1 MNLKIVYLIFLLGLM
16 NLKSVIGYKCVFYSG
31 YDTYTCKVQSDS
43 SGIIEKHI
51 SSKNDNDVTS
61 VEYNGTL
68 NGVEHL
74 TQSEFPFCQ
83 RFQNLDRV
91 TIELGVKSL
100 DENLLQQCKDL
111 KKVGI
116 YRTKIEEI
124 PENLFSRNSKLKD
137 LGIRQSNLTTLPENI
152 FANQKELEV
161 LSLGFNKINFL
172 PPNIFKSLTKLQDL
186 YLNHNQIQALD
197 PACFK
202 HLEQLQFLSI
212 DKNKVS
218 ELPKNIFKDLVNL
231 EHLDLNNNQLK
242 SIHSDS
248 FGIHRKLEYLF
259 SNNNRINAIDE
270 KFIDNTAV
278 SNLDMS
284 GNICSQE
291 EIGKREEMKEKL
303 KKCFENYQPRD

>member
-1 MNLKIVYLIFLLGLM
+1 MILKIACLIFLIGLM
-16 NLKSVIGYKCVFYSG
+16 NIELVIGFKCDFRYSISTNRH
-31 YDTYTCKVQSDS
+31 YSCKVQSDS
-43 SGIIEKHI
+43 SGIKEQH
-51 SSKNDNDVTS
+51 SSDKNDNDVDE

-172 PPNIFKSLTKLQDL
+172 PPNIFKSLRKLRRL
-186 YLNHNQIQALD
+186 FLSNNNIQALD
-197 PACFK
+197 SAW
-202 HLEQLQFLSI
+202 
-212 DKNKVS
+212 
-218 ELPKNIFKDLVNL
+218 
-231 EHLDLNNNQLK
+231 
-242 SIHSDS
+242 
-248 FGIHRKLEYLF
+248 
-259 SNNNRINAIDE
+259 
-270 KFIDNTAV
+270 
-278 SNLDMS
+278 
-284 GNICSQE
+284 
-291 EIGKREEMKEKL
+291 
-303 KKCFENYQPRD
+303 FENFENIRIFDMINNTISEVPESLKNLKYLNLNGNPINNSS